1 MSNPCF
7 RGGRVLVAPGS
18 RGCLCAS
25 GSPKSCQRP
34 LLTAGAAPLLLFCSA
49 ESPGGENASAN
60 DAGAQMDVK
69 VKCFTGEAAT
79 ASRGQGCEKCEIAG
93 QMLQDS

>member
-1 MSNPCF
+1 M
-7 RGGRVLVAPGS
+7 LVAHGG

-25 GSPKSCQRP
+25 GLPKSCQRL
-34 LLTAGAAPLLLFCSA
+34 LLTAGAVPLLLFCSA
-49 ESPGGENASAN
+49 ESPRGENASAN

-79 ASRGQGCEKCEIAG
+79 ASRDQGCEKCKIVG
-93 QMLQDS
+93 QILQNS